1 MKHEMP
7 LCGQNAER
15 PYIKAG
21 GNYVQWPLKKKYHSS
36 KASTFTRVKTI
47 NMTKNDSNHMHTS
60 ISLKRENVSNTRCT
74 AGLWIC
80 AHSGHNTLPSLS
92 AAASQQFLAGLSE
105 KFNLRYFMEEY
116 RSDDSWSASK
126 ERGLFTYTLE
136 PKCLRHFLHE
146 EDHTYYRYHA
156 WIICHL

>member
-1 MKHEMP
+1 
-7 LCGQNAER
+7 
-15 PYIKAG
+15 
-21 GNYVQWPLKKKYHSS
+21 
-36 KASTFTRVKTI
+36 
-47 NMTKNDSNHMHTS
+47 MTKNDSNHMHTS

-116 RSDDSWSASK
+116 RSDDS
-126 ERGLFTYTLE
+126 
-136 PKCLRHFLHE
+136 
-146 EDHTYYRYHA
+146 
-156 WIICHL
+156 